1 MEGGRGLDINALVR
15 VYIVLPMYIGL
26 KDRGLNYRTI
36 KQAAGRVGRA
46 GAVGIA
52 IVTRYM
58 YIDCY
63 TLDPATG
70 AKIVDNVAKQ
80 ELGG

>member
-52 IVTRYM
+52 IITRYM

-63 TLDPATG
+63 TLDTYG
-70 AKIVDNVAKQ
+70 KKIVDNVATQ